1 MTENQRVIAGRYE
14 VGNLIGRGG
23 MADVY
28 EGVDT
33 RLGRTVAIK
42 LLKSDLA
49 NDPAFEAR
57 FRQEAQASARMGHP
71 TIVRIY
77 DAGEEITNHFR
88 LDQNRITLGM
98 GYQIK
103 NLSFQLGYMKQL
115 ILANTSNTFKGNN
128 NLQVFIFHNFD
139 CTKKEKSPK

>member
-49 NDPAFEAR
+49 NDPSFEAR
-57 FRQEAQASARMGHP
+57 FRQEAQDPLGLSWASYLRDPRSVDPSALQFNTRKS
-71 TIVRIY
+71 I
-77 DAGEEITNHFR
+77 
-88 LDQNRITLGM
+88 DQ
-98 GYQIK
+98 Q
-103 NLSFQLGYMKQL
+103 QLGWSGTASGSGLARTSRFFGL
-115 ILANTSNTFKGNN
+115 IRRLS
-128 NLQVFIFHNFD
+128 
-139 CTKKEKSPK
+139 SSSR